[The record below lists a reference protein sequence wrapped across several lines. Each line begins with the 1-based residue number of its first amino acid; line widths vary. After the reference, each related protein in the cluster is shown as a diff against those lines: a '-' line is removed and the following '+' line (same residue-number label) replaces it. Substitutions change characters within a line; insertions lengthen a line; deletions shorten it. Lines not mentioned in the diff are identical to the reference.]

1 MDYYLKGGDRDY
13 TLANPQNFRPM
24 FSQEQLT
31 TSLHATHLRK
41 VALHAASIFDT
52 SIPLIDSTALLEDIK
67 SAYAV
72 DPTAIW
78 ELNLCLNGTPSPRF
92 SVSHLGL
99 LLLDHHVYVP
109 EYRPNRGNLHTH
121 VLQEKHDHPTTGHFG
136 YNKMLELLRQDY
148 VWPSMCMDCKLFVL
162 QCVLCM
168 HNKPSCH

>member
-1 MDYYLKGGDRDY
+1 M
-13 TLANPQNFRPM
+13 LANPQNFCSM
-24 FSQEQLT
+24 FSQEQLAT
-31 TSLHATHLRK
+31 LLRATHLHE
-41 VALHAASIFDT
+41 VVLHTMSIFDT
-52 SIPLIDSTALLEDIK
+52 SIPLINSATLLEDIK
-67 SAYAV
+67 STYAV
-72 DPTAIW
+72 DPTAIR
-78 ELNLCLNGTPSPRF
+78 ELDLCLNGTPSPRF